1 MTHKVEVNWKGD
13 MLFESDGPGGKVM
26 VDAGEKVG
34 GQGNGVRP
42 KALMLTALAGC
53 AGMDI
58 ASLMKKMRLT
68 VEDVQINVEGDLTE
82 EHPKYYK
89 KVRVE
94 FRFYGTDMNKEK
106 LTKVVNLSIDKYCG
120 VLEMFRRF
128 AEIETEIVFIEND

>member
-1 MTHKVEVNWKGD
+1 
-13 MLFESDGPGGKVM
+13 
-26 VDAGEKVG
+26 
-34 GQGNGVRP
+34 
-42 KALMLTALAGC
+42 MLTALAGC

-68 VEDVQINVEGDLTE
+68 VDDVQINVEGDLTE

-94 FRFYGTDMNKEK
+94 FRFYGIDLNKEK
-106 LTKVVNLSIDKYCG
+106 LTKVVNLSIDRYCG

-128 AEIETEIVFIEND
+128 AEIETEIVFIEKD